1 MLGRHPRW
9 ARRVFTEADL
19 EAIANAVR
27 DAERRTLAEIRVHVE
42 RRVAHGLRRRT
53 THPLTRAR
61 EVFAALGMH
70 RTTHRSGVLIYLAVE
85 DRKLA
90 IIGDDGIHARVGDE
104 YWTDVRDRMVQRL
117 RAATVADALAA
128 AVTEV
133 GATLAQ
139 YFPRRPDDVDE
150 LPDDVSLGR

>member
-19 EAIANAVR
+19 EAIATAVR

-53 THPLTRAR
+53 TDPMTRAR

-117 RAATVADALAA
+117 RAATVADALVA

-133 GATLAQ
+133 GVTLAQ